1 MALNIDSIELLKQ
14 HVAGVMERADHHAK
28 SVYKIVLPLIGL
40 VVWKA
45 DNIQA
50 RTNQGET
57 ANMIWFEV
65 VNKRYALVFNHIKR
79 KIEIREKSQQGK
91 SIIEIDNDTN
101 LGELIDIFNTL

>member
-1 MALNIDSIELLKQ
+1 MPLNIDSIVTLKE
-14 HVAGVMERADHHAK
+14 HITGVMERADHHAR

-40 VVWKA
+40 VTWKA

-65 VNKRYALVFNHIKR
+65 NKKRYALVFNHKNR
-79 KIEIREKSQQGK
+79 KIEIRENSQQGK
-91 SIIEIDNDTN
+91 SVIQIDNDTN
-101 LGELIDIFNTL
+101 IDDLIDIFEQF